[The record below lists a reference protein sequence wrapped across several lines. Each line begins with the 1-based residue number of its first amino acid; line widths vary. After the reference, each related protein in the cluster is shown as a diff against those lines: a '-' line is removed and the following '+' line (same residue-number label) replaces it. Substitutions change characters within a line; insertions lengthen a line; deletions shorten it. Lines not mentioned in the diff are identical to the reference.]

1 MIRRSI
7 KVKILSGFLM
17 ILYVLLFMLLV
28 SLLQYTHN
36 NRFWKIIVISFVFNV
51 LLILSFHKMRHHFI
65 LLTLLLNILFGSLF
79 FVSGNINLLKVS
91 TFIEQCDLVLF
102 YIAQYLIIPNW
113 ILPIL
118 FFVIKKDKKE
128 DDST

>member
-7 KVKILSGFLM
+7 KVKILSGFLI
-17 ILYVLLFMLLV
+17 ILYVVLFMLLV
-28 SLLQYTHN
+28 SLLQYTYN

-91 TFIEQCDLVLF
+91 TFIEQCNLVLF
-102 YIAQYLIIPNW
+102 YIVQYLIIPNW

-118 FFVIKKDKKE
+118 FFINKKGKE
-128 DDST
+128 EYDSV

>member
-7 KVKILSGFLM
+7 KVKILSGFLI
-17 ILYVLLFMLLV
+17 ILYGVLFMLLV
-28 SLLQYTHN
+28 SLLQYTYN

-91 TFIEQCDLVLF
+91 TFIEQCNLALF
-102 YIAQYLIIPNW
+102 YIVQYLIIPNW

-118 FFVIKKDKKE
+118 FFINKKGKE
-128 DDST
+128 EYDSV

>member
-1 MIRRSI
+1 MIRSI
-7 KVKILSGFLM
+7 KVKILSGLLI
-17 ILYVLLFMLLV
+17 ILYVVLFMLLV

-51 LLILSFHKMRHHFI
+51 LLILSCHKMRHHFI

-91 TFIEQCDLVLF
+91 TFIEQCNLVLF

-128 DDST
+128 NDSA

>member
-7 KVKILSGFLM
+7 KVKILSGFLI
-17 ILYVLLFMLLV
+17 ILYVVLFMLLV
-28 SLLQYTHN
+28 SLLQYTYN

-79 FVSGNINLLKVS
+79 FVSGSINLLKVS
-91 TFIEQCDLVLF
+91 TFIEQCNLVLF
-102 YIAQYLIIPNW
+102 YIVQYLIIPNW

-118 FFVIKKDKKE
+118 FFINKKGKE
-128 DDST
+128 EYDSV

>member
-36 NRFWKIIVISFVFNV
+36 NRFWKIIV
-51 LLILSFHKMRHHFI
+51 ILSFHKMRHHFI

-128 DDST
+128 NDSA